1 MLSFFNVNKRF
12 GFTIVTSYILK
23 EFFTTFIITFLFFF
37 VIFFINS
44 ILLIIQPLL
53 QKKLP
58 LDLVI
63 GLLVTTFP
71 LNIIFSLPFGVLLAT
86 LMVMGR
92 FSTDNEIVGFRA
104 CGFNY
109 MKIFKPIFI
118 SGLIIGI
125 ITFIIYDRLVPA
137 SMEENFRL
145 RKKIF
150 EIKPTLGFKSK
161 TIKKYDNMT
170 IYTNIVE
177 DTAIKGLI
185 IIDTDEN
192 KNKRI
197 ITAEEAEILK
207 PEFRRTAIELRMKN
221 AMIQFD
227 NKDRPNEFNYGYVDE
242 MSYFIAFV
250 EFDESSSSYKNIE
263 KTTIENLKD
272 VSKFTI
278 TYNLEK
284 IKLLKEFTRLKESTA
299 NLLYSNEA
307 FLKNNISERQFKNN
321 FNLIDGNIEKLK
333 QNYKGFTYNRIRDV
347 NLNRS
352 LIKFYQKFANPIAC
366 LIFAIF
372 AAPIGV
378 YSKRAGFSIGFIV
391 GLFLSA
397 IYWFSFFGL
406 MLLSFKFILKP
417 FLSSFLPNLIFLGL
431 GLIFLIKRFKE

>member
-1 MLSFFNVNKRF
+1 MTGIFDLKNKLK
-12 GFTIVTSYILK
+12 FTIVTNYILK
-23 EFFTTFIITFLFFF
+23 EFLTTFVITFLFFF

-58 LDLVI
+58 LDLVT

-109 MKIFKPIFI
+109 FKIFMPIFI
-118 SGLIIGI
+118 SGLLIGI
-125 ITFIIYDRLVPA
+125 VTFIIYDRLVPI

-145 RKKIF
+145 RRKIF

-161 TIKKYDNMT
+161 TIKKYDKMT

-177 DTAIKGLI
+177 DASIKGLI
-185 IIDTDEN
+185 IIDSDEN

-207 PEFRRTAIELRMKN
+207 PLFRRTAIELKMKN

-242 MSYFIAFV
+242 MSYFIDFV
-250 EFDESSSSYKNIE
+250 EFDESSNSYKNIE

-272 VSKFTI
+272 VKKFNV
-278 TYNLEK
+278 TYNFEK
-284 IKLLKEFTRLKESTA
+284 IKLIKEFTQLKENTDNILNS
-299 NLLYSNEA
+299 SEA
-307 FLKNNISERQFKNN
+307 FLKNNISERQFTNN
-321 FNLIDGNIEKLK
+321 FAIIDGNIEKLK
-333 QNYKGFTYNRIRDV
+333 ENHKGFTYKKIRDL

-352 LIKFYQKFANPIAC
+352 LIRLYQKFANPFAC
-366 LIFAIF
+366 LIFALF

-378 YSKRAGFSIGFIV
+378 YSKRAGFSIGFIA

-397 IYWFSFFGL
+397 IYWFSFYGL
-406 MLLSFKFILKP
+406 MILSFKFIMKP
-417 FLSSFLPNLIFLGL
+417 FISSFLPNLIFLGL
-431 GLIFLIKRFKE
+431 GVIFFIKRLKE